1 MGIQGEPARRNR
13 AFDGRNLPA
22 TQPRRANV
30 MFRALVRPEVVKLR
44 AAWDSVADPGHT
56 RSPLLVRQVPRLV
69 KLDRALTM
77 RIIGEGLRMAG
88 TVGHGKAGRSKWP
101 V

>member
-13 AFDGRNLPA
+13 VFHGRNLPA
-22 TQPRRANV
+22 TQHRRANE
-30 MFRALVRPEVVKLR
+30 MFGALFQQEMVKLR
-44 AAWDSVADPGHT
+44 AASDSVADPGHT
-56 RSPLLVRQVPRLV
+56 RSPLLVRQVPRLI

-77 RIIGEGLRMAG
+77 RIIGEGLRMTG
-88 TVGHGKAGRSKWP
+88 TVGHGKAGRSKRP